1 MTLTTSTK
9 SMLAARVVSWEFNP
23 EDKERIYTIEVNIG
37 GEIIKHSM
45 ATPTYMITAR
55 PDYEEV
61 IMRGLVSE
69 FIYILRVEI
78 YKQLGIK

>member
-1 MTLTTSTK
+1 MTLTTSTRPL
-9 SMLAARVVSWEFNP
+9 LAARVVSWEFNP

-37 GEIIKHSM
+37 GELIKHSM
-45 ATPTYMITAR
+45 ATPAYMVSAR

-61 IMRGLVSE
+61 IMRELVSE
-69 FIYILRVEI
+69 FLYVLRVDI

>member
-1 MTLTTSTK
+1 MSL
-9 SMLAARVVSWEFNP
+9 EFNP
-23 EDKERIYTIEVNIG
+23 EDKERIHTIEVNIG
-37 GEIIKHSM
+37 GEIIKHYM

-61 IMRGLVSE
+61 IKRALVSE
-69 FIYILRVEI
+69 LLYVLRVDI

>member
-1 MTLTTSTK
+1 MSL
-9 SMLAARVVSWEFNP
+9 EFNP

-37 GEIIKHSM
+37 GEMIKHSM

-55 PDYEEV
+55 PDHEEV
-61 IMRGLVSE
+61 IKRALVSE
-69 FIYILRVEI
+69 LLYVLRVDI